1 MSMALN
7 GKQGRTHSM
16 RPVRE
21 DCLLQLDSLRVG
33 RVCRLP
39 QPVLLRRRL
48 IGVQVLVECVCLH
61 GYDQLICCKAS
72 AFACT
77 HAFELPGR

>member
-1 MSMALN
+1 
-7 GKQGRTHSM
+7 M

-21 DCLLQLDSLRVG
+21 DRLLQLDSLRVG

-48 IGVQVLVECVCLH
+48 VGVQVLVECVCLH
-61 GYDQLICCKAS
+61 IRPVNLLQSFRRCMHVLA
-72 AFACT
+72 
-77 HAFELPGR
+77 